1 MEITRY
7 GQIVA
12 TSPDEHANLIDG
24 KQVIA
29 LHITSM
35 PGNIFQLGETENSR
49 IVIGPTG
56 NLDLNS
62 TGLVLT
68 HLYFV
73 QGSCRTYPTI
83 IDYVYKTT
91 EGVI

>member
-7 GQIVA
+7 GQIA
-12 TSPDEHANLIDG
+12 PTSPDVYNNLIDG
-24 KQVIA
+24 KQVIS

-49 IVIGPTG
+49 IVIGPNG
-56 NLDLNS
+56 NLDLNA

-73 QGSCRTYPTI
+73 EGSCRTYPTI
-83 IDYVYKTT
+83 IDYIYKDK
-91 EGVI
+91 EA